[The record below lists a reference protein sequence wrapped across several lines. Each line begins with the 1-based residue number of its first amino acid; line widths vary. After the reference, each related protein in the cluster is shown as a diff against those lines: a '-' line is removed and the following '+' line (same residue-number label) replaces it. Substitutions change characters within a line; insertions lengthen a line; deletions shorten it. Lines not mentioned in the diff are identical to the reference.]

1 MVIFQNIKKLIQV
14 GLFLDKNKVKEQLNK
29 IVLGIGIFLFIA
41 VMIPPSISIPYTDI
55 VIPLP
60 YFRELIGEF
69 VDIFM
74 SPIVSLVG
82 ESNFFL
88 ILSLLAIIT
97 GVYSALIQKYTVD
110 QSKVLES
117 QEKMKIFQKEMRE
130 AQQTQNT
137 YMLKKLEEQQAEIMQ
152 ENMGMMKNQM
162 KPMFYVVIVSLPIFM
177 WIYYYIGLHPDASL
191 IFPFWGKQFLND
203 NVLLMF
209 TYGIYWYFISS
220 LAFGQVFR
228 KLLNIRAA
236 GM

>member
-1 MVIFQNIKKLIQV
+1 M
-14 GLFLDKNKVKEQLNK
+14 DKNQVKEQVNK
-29 IVLGIGIFLFIA
+29 IILGIGIFLFIA
-41 VMIPPSISIPYTDI
+41 VMIPPSISIPKTEI

-74 SPIVSLVG
+74 SPVVSLVG

-88 ILSLLAIIT
+88 ILSAMAIIT
-97 GVYSALIQKYTVD
+97 AIYSSLIQKYAVD
-110 QSKVLES
+110 QSKALES

-130 AQQTQNT
+130 AQKTQNT
-137 YMLKKLEEQQAEIMQ
+137 YMLKKLEEQQAELMQ

-162 KPMFYVVIVSLPIFM
+162 KPMFYIVIVSLPLIM
-177 WIYYYIGLHPDASL
+177 WGYYYVGLHPTATMV
-191 IFPFWGKQFLND
+191 FPFWGEQILNGR
-203 NVLLMF
+203 VFILF
-209 TYGIYWYFISS
+209 TFWLYWYFISS